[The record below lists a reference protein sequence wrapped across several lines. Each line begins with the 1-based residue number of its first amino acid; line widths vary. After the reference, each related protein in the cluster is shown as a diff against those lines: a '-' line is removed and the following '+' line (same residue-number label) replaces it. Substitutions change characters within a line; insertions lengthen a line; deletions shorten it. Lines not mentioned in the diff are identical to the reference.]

1 MRKIFKEAHKMTREI
16 ASKYEVDYQ
25 AQFGLCLAY
34 LLEEKEEKKVEL
46 IGSEK
51 QVAWAKKIKDEL
63 LAQVEDYKK
72 HFNKDTTQK
81 RNFFIIWKEEIKGK
95 IGGKSKVNRMEAMEI
110 VNNLLDTAIK
120 NIKEET
126 SAKRLIEVKKSLG
139 LWDSNLE
146 DYVIREFL

>member
-16 ASKYEVDYQ
+16 ASKYEVDYR